1 MNRFE
6 RVTARGLKSW
16 RDIIITNKRMTTFI
30 KSKIKKS
37 IGQTN
42 IDKSKVAVHKMSLNI
57 ILKSEQIFD
66 SMRH

>member
-1 MNRFE
+1 ME
-6 RVTARGLKSW
+6 RHYYYYK
-16 RDIIITNKRMTTFI
+16 KRMTTFI
-30 KSKIKKS
+30 KSEIKKS